1 MHHVHVLTSV
11 CIITWEAKILGLELR
26 NLASCNV
33 VINCCNAQQCMVSG
47 VITIPWSQ
55 KIYIQ
60 LWNSNT
66 LRKVNMDLLLQS
78 SHVDF
83 PCIHN
88 IVVMELSQPTKLIS
102 MQMKY
107 TPRSVLDTQHP
118 ILWNHFESHKYNYW
132 QDLCTGGKKSNKLN
146 LEGASLTYAN

>member
-1 MHHVHVLTSV
+1 
-11 CIITWEAKILGLELR
+11 
-26 NLASCNV
+26 
-33 VINCCNAQQCMVSG
+33 
-47 VITIPWSQ
+47 
-55 KIYIQ
+55 
-60 LWNSNT
+60 
-66 LRKVNMDLLLQS
+66 MDLLLQS

-118 ILWNHFESHKYNYW
+118 IL
-132 QDLCTGGKKSNKLN
+132 
-146 LEGASLTYAN
+146 